1 MKELRDMTAYEV
13 VCDMELTVNDM
24 EVHSLVLNALR
35 DYISHQND
43 EQRHDI
49 GVLAVN
55 REVGYFSDSVYS
67 LRLSY
72 EHLRKRMREER
83 QHQGNSSLAEYSV
96 ELRPPVHRRQW
107 FAGGL
112 VYSDVVQ
119 TPVILD
125 FEPEP

>member
-49 GVLAVN
+49 GVLVLD

-72 EHLRKRMREER
+72 EHLRKRM
-83 QHQGNSSLAEYSV
+83 
-96 ELRPPVHRRQW
+96 
-107 FAGGL
+107 
-112 VYSDVVQ
+112 
-119 TPVILD
+119 
-125 FEPEP
+125 

>member
-1 MKELRDMTAYEV
+1 MIELLDMTAYEV

-49 GVLAVN
+49 GVLAVD

-83 QHQGNSSLAEYSV
+83 QHQGNSSLAE
-96 ELRPPVHRRQW
+96 
-107 FAGGL
+107 
-112 VYSDVVQ
+112 
-119 TPVILD
+119 
-125 FEPEP
+125 

>member
-55 REVGYFSDSVYS
+55 REVGYFLDSVYS

-83 QHQGNSSLAEYSV
+83 QHQGNSSLAE
-96 ELRPPVHRRQW
+96 
-107 FAGGL
+107 
-112 VYSDVVQ
+112 
-119 TPVILD
+119 
-125 FEPEP
+125 

>member
-1 MKELRDMTAYEV
+1 MKELRDMTAYEI

-49 GVLAVN
+49 GVLVVD

-83 QHQGNSSLAEYSV
+83 QHQGNSSLAE
-96 ELRPPVHRRQW
+96 
-107 FAGGL
+107 
-112 VYSDVVQ
+112 
-119 TPVILD
+119 
-125 FEPEP
+125 

>member
-49 GVLAVN
+49 GVLVLD

-83 QHQGNSSLAEYSV
+83 QHQGNSSLAE
-96 ELRPPVHRRQW
+96 
-107 FAGGL
+107 
-112 VYSDVVQ
+112 
-119 TPVILD
+119 
-125 FEPEP
+125 

>member
-49 GVLAVN
+49 GDLAVN

-83 QHQGNSSLAEYSV
+83 QHQGNSSLAE
-96 ELRPPVHRRQW
+96 
-107 FAGGL
+107 
-112 VYSDVVQ
+112 
-119 TPVILD
+119 
-125 FEPEP
+125 

>member
-49 GVLAVN
+49 GFLAVN

-83 QHQGNSSLAEYSV
+83 QHQGNSSLAE
-96 ELRPPVHRRQW
+96 
-107 FAGGL
+107 
-112 VYSDVVQ
+112 
-119 TPVILD
+119 
-125 FEPEP
+125 

>member
-49 GVLAVN
+49 GVLAVD
-55 REVGYFSDSVYS
+55 REVGYFLDSVYS

-83 QHQGNSSLAEYSV
+83 QHQGNPSLAE
-96 ELRPPVHRRQW
+96 
-107 FAGGL
+107 
-112 VYSDVVQ
+112 
-119 TPVILD
+119 
-125 FEPEP
+125 